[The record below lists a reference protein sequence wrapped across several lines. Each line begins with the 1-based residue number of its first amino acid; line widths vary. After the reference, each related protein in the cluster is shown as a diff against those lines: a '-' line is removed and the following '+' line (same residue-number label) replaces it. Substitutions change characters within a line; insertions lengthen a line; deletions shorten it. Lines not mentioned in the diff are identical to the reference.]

1 MEAEDPTVKEGM
13 VLAIDQGTTGSTALL
28 FDHAGRER
36 GRGYRE
42 ITQYY
47 PQPGWVEHDPLEILE
62 RTREAVAEA
71 LARSGTDAP
80 VALGLTNQRETVVLW
95 DRRTGEPLHRAIVWQ
110 CRRTAE
116 ICAELREAGYE
127 ETFRQATGLL
137 LDPYFS
143 GTKLGWLLDLIPGAR
158 ERAEAGDLA
167 AGTIDA
173 WLLWHLTGGTLHAT
187 DPSNASR
194 TLLYDLHAGDWS
206 DTLCQLLRVPRTVLP
221 GLVPSSGPI
230 GRTVAWG
237 ALPAGVPITGCAG
250 DQQAAM
256 FGQGCLSPGEAKNTY
271 GTGCFLLVHAGDR
284 PVVPGEGL
292 LGTVAW
298 QLGTQRSYAI
308 EGSVFVGGAAVQ
320 WLRDGLGLIASAVE
334 SEEVARSVPDSGG
347 VVVVPAFTG
356 LGAPY
361 WDADARGALL
371 GLTRGTTR
379 AHVVR
384 ATLEAIAHQVTDLLE
399 AMEPA
404 VPGGLG
410 TIKVDGG
417 AASNDLLLELQ
428 ADLSGRRLE
437 RGDKVEATARGA
449 AFLAGLGAG
458 FWDGPEALPRSQDLR
473 TFAPAL
479 ADEARVAERSRW
491 ARAVARVRGPL

>member
-1 MEAEDPTVKEGM
+1 MKEGLI
-13 VLAIDQGTTGSTALL
+13 LAIDQGTTGSTALL
-28 FDHAGRER
+28 FDHQGRER

-42 ITQYY
+42 IAQHY

-62 RTREAVAEA
+62 RTREAVADA
-71 LARSGTDAP
+71 LAAAGGQAP
-80 VALGLTNQRETVVLW
+80 VTVGLTNQRETVVVW
-95 DRRTGEPLHRAIVWQ
+95 ERATGQPIHRAIVWQ
-110 CRRTAE
+110 CRRTADA
-116 ICAELREAGYE
+116 CAKLREGGHE
-127 ETFRQATGLL
+127 EAIRKATGLV

-143 GTKLGWLLDLIPGAR
+143 GTKLAWILDQVPGAR
-158 ERAEAGDLA
+158 ERAEVGELA

-173 WLLWHLTGGTLHAT
+173 WLIWHLTGGAVHAT

-194 TLLYDLHAGDWS
+194 TMLYDLHAGDWS
-206 DTLCQLLRVPRTVLP
+206 DDLCGRLRVPRAVLP

-237 ALPAGVPITGCAG
+237 ELPAGVPLTGCAG
-250 DQQAAM
+250 DQQAAL
-256 FGQGCLSPGEAKNTY
+256 FGQGCLDVGEAKNTY
-271 GTGCFLLVHAGDR
+271 GTGCFLLVHAGDQ

-298 QLGTQRSYAI
+298 QLGTRRSFAV

-320 WLRDGLGLIASAVE
+320 WLRDGLGLIAAAHE
-334 SEEVARSVPDSGG
+334 SEVLARSVPDSGG
-347 VVVVPAFTG
+347 VVMVPAFTG

-361 WDADARGALL
+361 WDAEARGALL

-399 AMEPA
+399 AMAPS

-410 TIKVDGG
+410 NLRVDGG
-417 AASNDLLLELQ
+417 AAANDLLMELQ
-428 ADLSGRRLE
+428 ADFSGRAIV

-449 AFLAGLGAG
+449 ALLAGLGAG
-458 FWDGPEALPRSQDLR
+458 FWEQPGDLPRPLEEQVFVPRMAAEDR
-473 TFAPAL
+473 TA
-479 ADEARVAERSRW
+479 ARARW
-491 ARAVARVRGPL
+491 ARAVDRVRGPL